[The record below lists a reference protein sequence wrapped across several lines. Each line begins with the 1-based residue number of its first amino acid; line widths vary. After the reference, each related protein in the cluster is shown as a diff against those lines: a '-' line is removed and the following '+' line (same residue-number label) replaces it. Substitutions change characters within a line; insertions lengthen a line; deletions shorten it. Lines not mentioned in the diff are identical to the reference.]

1 MQMSSTKSK
10 LAPRHMDSSQTPLDR
25 LLHNLHKNKCID
37 DVLSLPQLQVEN
49 SAEKVEKEIDLFKKA
64 RNSINSNGGKSI
76 TEGNAAIMPSPC
88 ILKPKKRNYKKRA
101 VDKVTM
107 RDEKDQL
114 HLRYKLIFSP
124 TKARKR
130 PKEVDMKNK
139 MLSGV
144 KATQHE
150 RPVVVSKVLL

>member
-1 MQMSSTKSK
+1 M
-10 LAPRHMDSSQTPLDR
+10 
-25 LLHNLHKNKCID
+25 
-37 DVLSLPQLQVEN
+37 EN
-49 SAEKVEKEIDLFKKA
+49 SAEKAEKETELFKKA
-64 RNSINSNGGKSI
+64 RNSIISNGAKSI
-76 TEGNAAIMPSPC
+76 TEGNAAIIPSPC

-101 VDKVTM
+101 VEKVSM
-107 RDEKDQL
+107 RDDKDQL

-124 TKARKR
+124 NKGVAKKR